1 MKRPII
7 IDCDPGHDDAMA
19 ILWALSFEE
28 LEVKAIT
35 TVTGNTSIDKV
46 TNNAIKVLT
55 KAGRTDIPVAQGLSE
70 PLVRNLLEGNFGT
83 NVHGE
88 SGMDGPQLPESSFEK
103 SKLNAYE
110 MMVDILE
117 TADEKVTIVGIG
129 PLSNIAVLLKL
140 RPDLK
145 EKIECISIMGGGTIG
160 NWTPAAEYNIYA
172 DAEAAYVVFHSGV
185 PIIMSGLD
193 VTQKAYIT
201 REENETLREQGD
213 EISVFVAEL
222 IDYFGKYHY
231 EVEKLKGCTLH
242 DPTAIA
248 ALVHPE
254 WFKGI
259 QCNVDIEID
268 GGLTKGMTVVDQKNY
283 LENVLHC
290 NSFKNTYFIYDLDRE
305 KYIQCFVNSFVKL
318 NIQKERVL

>member
-1 MKRPII
+1 MKKPII

-28 LEVKAIT
+28 VEVKAIT

-46 TNNAIKVLT
+46 TDNAIKVLT
-55 KAGRTDIPVAQGLSE
+55 KARRTDIPIAQGLSE

-88 SGMDGPQLPESSFEK
+88 SGMDGPQLPEKGFEK

-110 MMVDILE
+110 MMVHILE

-172 DAEAAYVVFHSGV
+172 DAEAAYVVFHSGI

-201 REENETLREQGD
+201 REENEILREQGD

-290 NSFKNTYFIYDLDRE
+290 NSSKNTYFIYDLDRE
-305 KYIQCFVNSFVKL
+305 KYIECFINSFVKL
-318 NIQKERVL
+318 NV

>member
-19 ILWALSFEE
+19 ILWALSFKE

-55 KAGRTDIPVAQGLSE
+55 KAGKTDIPVAQGLSE

-88 SGMDGPQLPESSFEK
+88 SGMDGPQLPEKGFEK
-103 SKLNAYE
+103 SELNAYE
-110 MMVDILE
+110 MMVHILE
-117 TADEKVTIVGIG
+117 ETNEKVTIVGIG

-160 NWTPAAEYNIYA
+160 NWPPAAEYNIYA
-172 DAEAAYVVFHSGV
+172 DAEAAYIVFHSGI

-201 REENETLREQGD
+201 REENEILREQGD

-290 NSFKNTYFIYDLDRE
+290 NSPKNTYFIYDVDRE
-305 KYIQCFVNSFVKL
+305 KYIESFVHSFVKL
-318 NIQKERVL
+318 NI

>member
-46 TNNAIKVLT
+46 TDNAIKVLT

-88 SGMDGPQLPESSFEK
+88 SGMDGPKLPEKGFEK

-110 MMVDILE
+110 MMVHILE

-145 EKIECISIMGGGTIG
+145 K
-160 NWTPAAEYNIYA
+160 
-172 DAEAAYVVFHSGV
+172 
-185 PIIMSGLD
+185 
-193 VTQKAYIT
+193 
-201 REENETLREQGD
+201 R
-213 EISVFVAEL
+213 
-222 IDYFGKYHY
+222 
-231 EVEKLKGCTLH
+231 
-242 DPTAIA
+242 
-248 ALVHPE
+248 
-254 WFKGI
+254 
-259 QCNVDIEID
+259 
-268 GGLTKGMTVVDQKNY
+268 
-283 LENVLHC
+283 
-290 NSFKNTYFIYDLDRE
+290 
-305 KYIQCFVNSFVKL
+305 
-318 NIQKERVL
+318 

>member
-1 MKRPII
+1 MRKPII

-28 LEVKAIT
+28 IEVKAVT
-35 TVTGNTSIDKV
+35 TVAGNASIEKV

-55 KAGRTDIPVAQGLSE
+55 KAKRIDIPVAQGLNE
-70 PLVRNLLEGNFGT
+70 PLVRNLLKTNFGT
-83 NVHGE
+83 SVHGE
-88 SGMDGPQLPESSFEK
+88 SGLDGPKLPESGFKK
-103 SKLNAYE
+103 SKLCAYE
-110 MMVDILE
+110 MMIKVLE
-117 TADEKVTIVGIG
+117 ESEKKVTIVGIG

-172 DAEAAYVVFHSGV
+172 DAEAAYIVFNSGV

-201 REENETLREQGD
+201 RQENELLRGQGD

-222 IDYFGKYHY
+222 IDYFGRYHY

-259 QCNVDIEID
+259 KCNVDIEID

-283 LENVLHC
+283 LDNVLHC
-290 NSFKNTYFIYDLDRE
+290 TPRKNTYFIYDLNRE
-305 KYIQCFVNSFVKL
+305 KYIKCFMNSFVKL
-318 NIQKERVL
+318 NV